1 MLLLYLKTDVLILL
15 VWAYVFYGIQKEW
28 YLKYENE
35 KYANIRLICEA
46 FGRELC
52 LALPAFH
59 ALTGC
64 DTTSYFFKA
73 GKLRVFKKLMTNKSK
88 VQLLKPL
95 GKERILE
102 TVDIDG
108 LKEFIRTVIYSGKE
122 NESYVETRIRL
133 YQNLKSKSSMPLPPD
148 PDSVLQVIKR
158 AHHQTYLWL
167 RCCERMVDRLPFEG
181 NGWFG

>member
-1 MLLLYLKTDVLILL
+1 
-15 VWAYVFYGIQKEW
+15 
-28 YLKYENE
+28 
-35 KYANIRLICEA
+35 
-46 FGRELC
+46 
-52 LALPAFH
+52 
-59 ALTGC
+59 
-64 DTTSYFFKA
+64 
-73 GKLRVFKKLMTNKSK
+73 MTNKSK
-88 VQLLKPL
+88 VKPL

-181 NGWFG
+181 NGWLVDEDESVVKPLWYTGSQLPPLASKNEKPAHSPVLAGDVADDESAEVEVKSPKRKRRRRSKRHHDPRGVLKQSLKL